1 MFMNVNFQSRRA
13 LLYFAA
19 STLAFGLISVGTA
32 TAAPPANGAVSMT
45 VTAVGQKKAAPQVIN
60 KNDVNLFQGNE
71 RTQVADLRRGDS
83 LYLAILIDD
92 SLDPSVSLDWN
103 DLRAFINSQPQ
114 STYVA
119 VAYSRNGAAMVQQ
132 NFTNDHALAAK
143 AVHMPSNAAGS
154 YTSPYLAVQ
163 DWLKRWPADGG
174 DRRSMMLFSS
184 GVDYFRGGFPPYDP
198 DIDPTIESAQKH
210 NVNVWSI
217 YYPDRGPAGSRS
229 RSYFAENNLDKLSQ
243 DTGAESFFLSLSRPV
258 TLKPYFDEIQER
270 LNNQY
275 ILSFDATSGTKKGR
289 FERVRVAT
297 EISNVRLMAPNQVFL
312 PAAR

>member
-1 MFMNVNFQSRRA
+1 MSMNVNFPSRRA

-19 STLAFGLISVGTA
+19 SVLALGLISVGTA
-32 TAAPPANGAVSMT
+32 TAAPAANSPVT
-45 VTAVGQKKAAPQVIN
+45 VTITAVGQKKTATPAIN

-71 RTQVADLRRGDS
+71 RAQVADLRRGDS

-103 DLRAFINSQPQ
+103 DLRNFINAQPQ

-119 VAYSRNGAAMVQQ
+119 VAYTRNGAAMIEQ

-174 DRRSMMLFSS
+174 DRRSMILFSS
-184 GVDYFRGGFPPYDP
+184 GIDYFRGGFPPYDP
-198 DIDPTIESAQKH
+198 DVDPTIESAQKH

-217 YYPDRGPAGSRS
+217 YYPDRGIAGGS
-229 RSYFAENNLDKLSQ
+229 RSYFAQNNLDKLSQ
-243 DTGAESFFLSLSRPV
+243 ETGAESFFLSLSRPV

-275 ILSFDATSGTKKGR
+275 ILSFDANNGTKKGR
-289 FERVRVAT
+289 FERVRIAT